1 MARYL
6 WAPPQRQ
13 KPPQRQREKSNPS
26 AHRLAD
32 PGGRAAALPPGS
44 FGDAIN
50 PGGFMKLSDRKIDL
64 KKREEGAWVT
74 DIPEFMEVALKVRG
88 SGNKDWARME
98 AKLIA
103 AVPRQRRVNGLEPE
117 DRLRINGALILNT
130 SLLDWRGIENGT
142 GEPQPY
148 SKEAASKYLTN
159 PEYEA
164 FVWACVWAANVVAEQ
179 GQDEL
184 EQDAKN

>member
-1 MARYL
+1 
-6 WAPPQRQ
+6 
-13 KPPQRQREKSNPS
+13 
-26 AHRLAD
+26 
-32 PGGRAAALPPGS
+32 
-44 FGDAIN
+44 
-50 PGGFMKLSDRKIDL
+50 MKLSDHKIDL

-74 DIPEFMEVALKVRG
+74 DIPDFLDLALKVRG

-103 AVPRQRRVNGLEPE
+103 AVPRQRRVNGLEPDE
-117 DRLRINGALILNT
+117 RLRINSILVRET

-142 GEPQPY
+142 GEPLPY
-148 SKEAASKYLTN
+148 SKEAANKYLTD

-164 FVWACVWAANVVAEQ
+164 FVWACIWAANVVAQQ
-179 GQDEL
+179 GQDEI

>member
-1 MARYL
+1 
-6 WAPPQRQ
+6 
-13 KPPQRQREKSNPS
+13 
-26 AHRLAD
+26 
-32 PGGRAAALPPGS
+32 
-44 FGDAIN
+44 
-50 PGGFMKLSDRKIDL
+50 MKLSDHKIDL

-74 DIPEFMEVALKVRG
+74 DIPDFQDLALKVRG

-103 AVPRQRRVNGLEPE
+103 AVPRQRRTNGLEPD
-117 DRLRINGALILNT
+117 DRLRINSILVRET

-142 GEPQPY
+142 GEPLPY
-148 SKEAASKYLTN
+148 SKEAANKYLTD

-164 FVWACVWAANVVAEQ
+164 FVWACIWAANVVAQQ
-179 GQDEL
+179 GEEEI

>member
-1 MARYL
+1 
-6 WAPPQRQ
+6 
-13 KPPQRQREKSNPS
+13 
-26 AHRLAD
+26 
-32 PGGRAAALPPGS
+32 
-44 FGDAIN
+44 
-50 PGGFMKLSDRKIDL
+50 MKLSDHKIDL

-74 DIPEFMEVALKVRG
+74 DIPDFLDLALKVRG

-103 AVPRQRRVNGLEPE
+103 AVPRQRRVNGLEPDE
-117 DRLRINGALILNT
+117 RLRINSILVRET

-142 GEPQPY
+142 GEPLPF
-148 SKEAASKYLTN
+148 SKEAANKYLTD

-164 FVWACVWAANVVAEQ
+164 FVWACIWAANVVAQQ
-179 GQDEL
+179 GEEEI

>member
-1 MARYL
+1 MR
-6 WAPPQRQ
+6 
-13 KPPQRQREKSNPS
+13 
-26 AHRLAD
+26 
-32 PGGRAAALPPGS
+32 
-44 FGDAIN
+44 
-50 PGGFMKLSDRKIDL
+50 LSDRKIDL

-117 DRLRINGALILNT
+117 DRLRINGTLVREC
-130 SLLDWRGIENGT
+130 SLLDWDGIDDDEGN
-142 GEPQPY
+142 PQPF
-148 SKEAASKYLTN
+148 SKEAASKYLTD
-159 PEYEA
+159 PQYEA

-179 GQDEL
+179 GQEEL